1 MEIKKTRIIEASIL
15 AIGLIVLGLCLK
27 GGIDNFVN
35 KDRKVT
41 VKGLAEMEVEANH
54 VTWPIVTKETGND
67 LPSLYNTIDTKTTR
81 IVQFLK
87 DNGVKEAD
95 ISINPPVVVDKN
107 ATDYNS
113 ERSAD
118 RYNIT
123 SVITVSSTEVEK
135 VRGIIEKQGELLRDG
150 IAIVD
155 GGYEN
160 PVSYEYTS
168 FAEIKP
174 KMMDDAIESAK
185 KTAVQFAEKG
195 GMKLN
200 KIETADQGVFSIED
214 RDENSPH
221 IKQLRVVTTI
231 TYSLDD

>member
-15 AIGLIVLGLCLK
+15 ALGLIVLGLCLK
-27 GGIDNFVN
+27 GGIDNYVN

-54 VTWPIVTKETGND
+54 VTWPIVTKEMGND
-67 LPSLYNTIDTKTTR
+67 LPTLYNIIDTKTTR

-135 VRGIIEKQGELLRDG
+135 VRGIIDKQGELLRDG

-160 PVSYEYTS
+160 PISYEYTS

-174 KMMDDAIESAK
+174 KMMDEAIESAK

-200 KIETADQGVFSIED
+200 KIETADQGVFSIDD

-231 TYSLDD
+231 TYSLK

>member
-15 AIGLIVLGLCLK
+15 AIGFIVLGLCLK

-231 TYSLDD
+231 TYSLK

>member
-200 KIETADQGVFSIED
+200 KIETADQGVFSIDD

-231 TYSLDD
+231 TYSLK

>member
-27 GGIDNFVN
+27 GGIDNYVN

-200 KIETADQGVFSIED
+200 KIETADQGVFSIDD

-231 TYSLDD
+231 TYSLK

>member
-1 MEIKKTRIIEASIL
+1 MEIKKTRIIEAAIL
-15 AIGLIVLGLCLK
+15 AMGLVVLGLCLK
-27 GGIDNFVN
+27 GGIDNYVKN
-35 KDRKVT
+35 DSKVT

-67 LPSLYNTIDTKTTR
+67 LPLLYTTIDTKTTR

-87 DNGVKEAD
+87 ENGVKEAD
-95 ISINPPVVVDKN
+95 ITINPPVVVDKN

-168 FAEIKP
+168 FAQIKP

-200 KIETADQGVFSIED
+200 KIETADQGVFSIYE

-231 TYSLDD
+231 TYSLK

>member
-231 TYSLDD
+231 TYSLK